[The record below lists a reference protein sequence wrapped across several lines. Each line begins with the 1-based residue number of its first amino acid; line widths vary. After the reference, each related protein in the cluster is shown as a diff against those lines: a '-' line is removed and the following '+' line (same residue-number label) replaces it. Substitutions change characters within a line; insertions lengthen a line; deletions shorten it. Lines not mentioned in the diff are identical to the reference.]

1 MRIKQFGVAAGLLLT
16 AWVAVSAL
24 PSHVVD
30 GDLYLGKWAGTY
42 EGGDTTGNFQL
53 AFERGGDGKL
63 IATISV
69 AQDGGG
75 GGQDYSVKMKS
86 AAFVGDKFSGTYDP
100 PGDNQSE
107 INLKGTFSANA
118 GSGDWSLGA
127 KDKPSS
133 PAVASGTWK
142 LAKP

>member
-1 MRIKQFGVAAGLLLT
+1 MRVKQFGALAGLLVGL
-16 AWVAVSAL
+16 WLVANAL
-24 PSHVVD
+24 PARAAD
-30 GDLYLGKWAGTY
+30 GDQYLGKWSGTY

-53 AFERGGDGKL
+53 AFERGSDGKL

-69 AQDGGG
+69 AQDGG

-86 AAFVGDKFSGTYDP
+86 AAFVGDKFAGAYDP
-100 PGDNQSE
+100 PGDSQSE
-107 INLKGTFSANA
+107 INLKGTFGANA
-118 GSGDWSLGA
+118 GNGDWSLGA

>member
-1 MRIKQFGVAAGLLLT
+1 MRVKQFGVLAGLLICMWL
-16 AWVAVSAL
+16 AASA
-24 PSHVVD
+24 PPARAAD
-30 GDLYLGKWAGTY
+30 GDQYLGKWAGTY

-53 AFERGGDGKL
+53 AFERGSDGKL
-63 IATISV
+63 IATIFV

-75 GGQDYSVKMKS
+75 GQEYSVKMKS
-86 AAFVGDKFSGTYDP
+86 AAFIGNNFSGAYDP

-107 INLKGTFSANA
+107 IKLKGSFGANN
-118 GSGDWSLGA
+118 GNGDWSLGP
-127 KDKPSS
+127 KDQPTS